1 MQTTYDMVYL
11 AENEWGNQI
20 MREVAEQ
27 WFRDHPACQ
36 FVQIYEH
43 AGWWLAF
50 HRGDLETIGTA
61 NTEAIMRPDRPR
73 PTDWSGQSHRRQVRP
88 GAERLTVESLA
99 QYQGLPTIEL
109 DWQDGAFV
117 EIPIAA

>member
-73 PTDWSGQSHRRQVRP
+73 PTDWSGQSHRRQVRS